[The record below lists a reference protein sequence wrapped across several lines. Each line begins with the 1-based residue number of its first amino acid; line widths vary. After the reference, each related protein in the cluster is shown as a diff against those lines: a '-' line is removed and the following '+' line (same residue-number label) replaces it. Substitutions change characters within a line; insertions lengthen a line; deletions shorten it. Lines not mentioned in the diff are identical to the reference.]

1 MDTRRSSQR
10 PAGSVVQHT
19 VPSPLSSGAY
29 IRLTGTSHFHRYYGA
44 IRLPT
49 TLLFPSFRCVHI
61 PRFTRFRGRCR
72 LSPVDKIA
80 LYSMDRSQ
88 TPPWH
93 PQARPYRPFLC
104 CLPRFPLGRPT
115 VLLSFD
121 AQYCSCCLPRHAS
134 HTSLPPSAQVRCW
147 LLGYY
152 LSRPDFHR
160 LAISPFAGRTGS
172 LRSLLIH

>member
-1 MDTRRSSQR
+1 MF
-10 PAGSVVQHT
+10 PWLIWLCMAGTAKGT

-121 AQYCSCCLPRHAS
+121 CSILFL
-134 HTSLPPSAQVRCW
+134 LPPSPRFTYVVTAVCA
-147 LLGYY
+147 G
-152 LSRPDFHR
+152 SV
-160 LAISPFAGRTGS
+160 LAVG
-172 LRSLLIH
+172 LLLIQAGFPPACYLALCWAHGKFE